1 MSEIDLT
8 QAAIAVGAVLVAL
21 IVLAM
26 VLRRP
31 RRRRGPVKLAAA
43 TRPDRDLLRAEFAIE
58 LRRVEVRAERLAEEL
73 RIARIEIARLQ
84 HQRFTPPGQQP
95 ARKEPPPQAPASGRI
110 EPSLYAPPAV
120 QEVSPDV
127 ADGRVA
133 ALQAE
138 LEAARQSAAAAAAE
152 QRALAERLA
161 GVERALTEARETAD
175 SRRIDAA
182 AASFRATALNAELD
196 QLKAFAPPAPKPEGN
211 GAEAITLPPA
221 APVADEALPP
231 AAEPPV
237 PATIEEVEAALLR
250 ERLSDLAAEV
260 AAVTATIEGRGGR
273 IDALLADG
281 AAPPGG
287 VSAAATL
294 ADKIRRLRERTAT

>member
-21 IVLAM
+21 IVLAT

-84 HQRFTPPGQQP
+84 HQRFTPPAQQP
-95 ARKEPPPQAPASGRI
+95 ARKEPPQTPSSGRI

-138 LEAARQSAAAAAAE
+138 LEAARQSAATAAAE

-211 GAEAITLPPA
+211 GAEAIALPPA
-221 APVADEALPP
+221 APMADEALPP

-281 AAPPGG
+281 PAQPGG

>member
-21 IVLAM
+21 IVLAA

-73 RIARIEIARLQ
+73 RLARIEIARLQ
-84 HQRFTPPGQQP
+84 HQRFTPQGQQP
-95 ARKEPPPQAPASGRI
+95 ARKEPAPQAPASGRI

-120 QEVSPDV
+120 QELSPDG
-127 ADGRVA
+127 ANGRVA

-138 LEAARQSAAAAAAE
+138 LEAARQSASTAAAE

-196 QLKAFAPPAPKPEGN
+196 QLKAFAPPAPKSEGN
-211 GAEAITLPPA
+211 GADVASPPPA
-221 APVADEALPP
+221 AAPDEAELS
-231 AAEPPV
+231 AAGPPV

-273 IDALLADG
+273 IDAILADG
-281 AAPPGG
+281 PPAPGG